1 MQFRPLATAAVLAA
15 CLGSPA
21 AAASITDVFS
31 SLFIFGDSLSDS
43 GDTSRLPIFPTPLS
57 EPSNTFQTTFVATAI
72 LTGTGTGYPPPPYFN
87 GRFSNG
93 PVWSDHVIAT
103 FDSAGRTARNYAF
116 GGAQAVNEVT
126 APLDIP
132 DLAVQV
138 AQFGLDGAA
147 SAGARPLAALF
158 FGGNDLFG
166 ALASG
171 ADPLA
176 EAVAAA
182 SAMGNAMR
190 DIAGLGGVRDFVYFT
205 LGDLGQ
211 TPRFNPFVNP
221 LVDAT
226 IQGLATLTTDTFNA
240 ALRAEAASLR
250 TEGLRMIEVDVAAR
264 IAQIIADPSLIG
276 LAEGAV
282 PCGVPAGQIPP
293 FGLPAYDFTR
303 TGCDLANVQNVFFD
317 DVHPSAAVHAELAR
331 LAQASITAAIPLPLP
346 VAMLGGALL
355 ALGGLRLR
363 RRG

>member
-1 MQFRPLATAAVLAA
+1 MHFRPFATAAAFAA
-15 CLGSPA
+15 CLGSSVA
-21 AAASITDVFS
+21 AAPMTDVFS

-57 EPSNTFQTTFVATAI
+57 EPSNTGQALFAATGAI
-72 LTGTGTGYPPPPYFN
+72 YPPTPYFN

-93 PVWSDHVIAT
+93 PVWADHFIGA
-103 FDSAGRTARNYAF
+103 FDAVGKTARNYAF
-116 GGAQAVNEVT
+116 GAAQAVNEVT
-126 APLDIP
+126 LPLDIP

-147 SAGARPLAALF
+147 DAGPRPLATLF

-166 ALASG
+166 ALLAG
-171 ADPLA
+171 DDPFA

-190 DIAGLGGVRDFVYFT
+190 AIAGLGGVRDFVYFT

-211 TPRFNPFVNP
+211 TPRFNPALNP
-221 LVDAT
+221 AVT
-226 IQGLATLTTDTFNA
+226 MPIQAVASLATQAFNT
-240 ALRAEAASLR
+240 ALRAEAAALR
-250 TEGLRMIEVDVAAR
+250 GEGFRMIEVDAATR
-264 IAQIIADPSLIG
+264 IAQVIADPSLVG
-276 LAEGAV
+276 LSEGAV
-282 PCGVPAGQIPP
+282 PCGVQAGTLPP
-293 FGLPAYDFTR
+293 FDLPVYDFTL
-303 TGCDLANVQNVFFD
+303 TGCDLDNVQNVFFD

-331 LAQASITAAIPLPLP
+331 LAQSSITAAIPLPLP
-346 VAMLGGALL
+346 VAMLGGALV